1 MQILLFFLFARPIGA
16 ARLPKFAHRRIV
28 RISADRVESKP
39 EEPAR
44 TVAILRSVLEIGISV
59 NRNRN

>member
-39 EEPAR
+39 D
-44 TVAILRSVLEIGISV
+44 SGK
-59 NRNRN
+59 NRRDITQRP